1 MPVYCL
7 GYQKGIEN
15 ILLERTKKSSPVT
28 KNKEVTMIKKA
39 CLVVMAVCIVLA
51 LSPLGISN
59 AQTGPTIR
67 LTHSTLFPAPH
78 IQTQLI
84 DSWGKEINQRTN
96 GRVIVE
102 IYPGQQLTKATEC
115 YEGVV
120 QGKSDLGF
128 SLIGY
133 TAERFPVMGAVDLP
147 LGYTSGKVATAVAN
161 EVYRK
166 FKPKELSDTQV
177 MYLSA
182 HGPGFINT
190 RGKAVR
196 RMEDM
201 KGLKLRAHGT
211 SARVVKALGGIAV
224 SAPMPEVYNMVK
236 KGEVF
241 GALFPYEAHDGWKM
255 AEVHDYTTACY
266 SIAYT
271 STFFVVMNKD
281 KWNALPKD
289 IQLIIEEVNNEWIA
303 QHGEAW
309 NTSDEVGMRV
319 FLEHGN
325 MIIGLDKEESA
336 RWKKAVAPVIDDY
349 VKYLNGKGLNGQEI
363 VDFTINTL
371 NSMQ

>member
-1 MPVYCL
+1 VKYVL
-7 GYQKGIEN
+7 SLYSI
-15 ILLERTKKSSPVT
+15 S
-28 KNKEVTMIKKA
+28 KEEIPMMKKA
-39 CLVVMAVCIVLA
+39 FLFLAAVCIVLA
-51 LSPLGISN
+51 FSPLGISH
-59 AQTGPTIR
+59 AQTGPPIR

-84 DSWGKEINQRTN
+84 ESWSKEVNERTN

-102 IYPGQQLTKATEC
+102 VYPGQQLTKADEC

-128 SLIGY
+128 SLLAY

-190 RGKAVR
+190 RVKAVR
-196 RMEDM
+196 SMEDM
-201 KGLKLRAHGT
+201 KGLKLRAHGA
-211 SARVVKALGGIAV
+211 SARVVEALGGIAV
-224 SAPMPEVYNMVK
+224 PRPMPEAYNMIKNGV
-236 KGEVF
+236 VF
-241 GALFPYEAHDGWKM
+241 GAMHPFEAHDGWKM
-255 AEVHDYTTACY
+255 AEVDDYVTTCY

-281 KWNALPKD
+281 KWNSLPKD
-289 IQLIIEEVNNEWIA
+289 IQLIIEEINNEWIA

-309 NTSDEVGMRV
+309 DTSDEVGMRV
-319 FLEHGN
+319 FLEQGN
-325 MIIGLDKEESA
+325 MIIGLSKGEAA
-336 RWKKAVAPVIDDY
+336 RWKRAVAPIIDNY

>member
-1 MPVYCL
+1 M
-7 GYQKGIEN
+7 
-15 ILLERTKKSSPVT
+15 
-28 KNKEVTMIKKA
+28 MKKA
-39 CLVVMAVCIVLA
+39 LLFLAAVCIVLA
-51 LSPLGISN
+51 FSFQDISY
-59 AQTGPTIR
+59 AQTGPPIR
-67 LTHSTLFPAPH
+67 LTYSTLFGANH
-78 IQTQLI
+78 IQAQLAE
-84 DSWGKEINQRTN
+84 SWCKEVNARTN
-96 GRVIVE
+96 GRVVVE
-102 IYPGQQLTKATEC
+102 FYPGEQLTKGAEC

-120 QGKSDLGF
+120 QGKSDIGF
-128 SLIGY
+128 SMPAY
-133 TAERFPVMGAVDLP
+133 TAERFPVMGAIDLP

-177 MYLSA
+177 MYLHA

-190 RGKAVR
+190 KGKAVR

-211 SARVVKALGGIAV
+211 SARVVEALGGIAV
-224 SAPMPEVYNMVK
+224 SRPMPEAYNMIKTGV
-236 KGEVF
+236 VF
-241 GALFPYEAHDGWKM
+241 GALFPLEAHDGWKM
-255 AEVHDYTTACY
+255 AEVNDYVTACY

-289 IQLIIEEVNNEWIA
+289 IQLIIEEINNEWIA

-309 NTSDEVGMRV
+309 DSSDEVGMQV
-319 FLEHGN
+319 FLDHGN
-325 MIIGLDKEESA
+325 MIIGLDKQEAA
-336 RWKKAVAPVIDDY
+336 RWKRAVAPVINDRI
-349 VKYLNGKGLNGQEI
+349 KLLNEKGLNGKEI